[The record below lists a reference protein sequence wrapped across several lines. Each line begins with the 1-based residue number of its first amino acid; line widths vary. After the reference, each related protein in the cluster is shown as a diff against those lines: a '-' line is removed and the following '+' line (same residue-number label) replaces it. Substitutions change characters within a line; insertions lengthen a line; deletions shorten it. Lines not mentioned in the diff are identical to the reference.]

1 MCIRDRAI
9 GMGYINYKENKESK
23 SIFIEVRG
31 KKIEAIITKRPFI

>member
-1 MCIRDRAI
+1 MLSINKPTFKKD
-9 GMGYINYKENKESK
+9 NYKENKESK